1 MTNTEC
7 SICYENIDEL
17 YSKWTC
23 NHNFHKN
30 CISQWH
36 NVCPLC
42 RCTLIKRIHN
52 CSDSESESE
61 SESDPEYPQLNI
73 LNIDQINNL
82 FDVPI
87 NSRHLYLMRWK
98 KRACIEN
105 NHHMLIKEP
114 FCTMVICVNC
124 NLIKTF
130 NRLH

>member
-36 NVCPLC
+36 NGCPLC
-42 RCTLIKRIHN
+42 RCTLIKRLHN
-52 CSDSESESE
+52 CSDSESE

>member
-1 MTNTEC
+1 MTTNEC
-7 SICYENIDEL
+7 SICYENIQEL

-30 CISQWH
+30 CIAQWH
-36 NVCPLC
+36 NGCPLC
-42 RCTLIKRIHN
+42 RCIVIKRLN
-52 CSDSESESE
+52 NGSDSDTE
-61 SESDPEYPQLNI
+61 SESDPDYPKENI
-73 LNIDQINNL
+73 LDIDQISNL

-87 NSRHLYLMRWK
+87 ASRQLYLMRWK

-105 NHHMLIKEP
+105 NHQMLIKEP
-114 FCTMVICVNC
+114 YCTMVICVNC